1 MGGKIVYCNCGG
13 DRINQERLHTIENN
27 LISNNIEFIKLS
39 DLCGLSATGKEK
51 LSDIFINGNEYLII
65 ACYSRS
71 VKLLLE
77 QANIDINNKS
87 FHYINFLEL
96 TDEDISNQVV
106 AFCRNTYQN
115 SHPEEIRS
123 DADWSSWFPV
133 IDYERCS
140 SCGQCA
146 DFCLFGVYEKKE
158 GKVIV
163 TNPKECKINCPAC
176 ARICPQTAIIFPKY
190 KQGGAIG
197 GSDVIDEIAEQE
209 RQASD
214 INTFLQS
221 DIYGAL
227 EQRKQKRKS
236 IILEQAMK
244 KALDE
249 RNDALN
255 KSQTT

>member
-1 MGGKIVYCNCGG
+1 
-13 DRINQERLHTIENN
+13 
-27 LISNNIEFIKLS
+27 
-39 DLCGLSATGKEK
+39 
-51 LSDIFINGNEYLII
+51 
-65 ACYSRS
+65 

-77 QANIDINNKS
+77 QANIDINKKS
-87 FHYINFLEL
+87 FHYINFLES
-96 TDEDISNQVV
+96 TDEDISRQVE
-106 AFCRNTYQN
+106 AFSSAYEKKAQA
-115 SHPEEIRS
+115 EEIIS
-123 DADWSSWFPV
+123 DSDWPSWFPV

-158 GKVIV
+158 GKVFV
-163 TNPKECKINCPAC
+163 NNPKECKINCPAC
-176 ARICPQTAIIFPKY
+176 ARICPKTAIIFPKY

-244 KALDE
+244 KAVDE

-255 KSQTT
+255 KSKSS